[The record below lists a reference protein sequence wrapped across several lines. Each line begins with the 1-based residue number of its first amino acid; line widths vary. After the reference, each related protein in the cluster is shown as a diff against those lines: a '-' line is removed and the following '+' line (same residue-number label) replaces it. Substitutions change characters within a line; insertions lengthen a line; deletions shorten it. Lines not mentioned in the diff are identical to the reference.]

1 MALRGS
7 LALRSSRSPAVRV
20 QDVLAWLSGLP
31 PFALYAMLAV
41 VAASEN
47 IVPPLPAD
55 TVVAFGAFLA
65 ARGHAT
71 LIGAFLA
78 TWLGNVSGA
87 LLVYA
92 LGRRYGASHAQRWL
106 ARFGSERSEQR
117 LERMYAQRG
126 IAALFLSRFI
136 PGVRALVPPFAGA
149 VGVPAL
155 RATLAIAIASGI
167 WYGIVT
173 WIAYTVGSDWDA
185 LQARLKSVGITA
197 ALIAGGIVVVAGG
210 WYLLRSRKAK

>member
-1 MALRGS
+1 VQGAL
-7 LALRSSRSPAVRV
+7 
-20 QDVLAWLSGLP
+20 DWLSGLP
-31 PFALYAMLAV
+31 PFALYAALAV
-41 VAASEN
+41 VAALEN
-47 IVPPLPAD
+47 IFPPLPAD

-71 LIGAFLA
+71 LAGAFLA

-92 LGRRYGASHAQRWL
+92 LGRRYGASYAQRWL
-106 ARFGSERSEQR
+106 ARFGSEQNEER

-149 VGVPAL
+149 VRVPAV
-155 RATLAIAIASGI
+155 RATLAIAVASGI

-173 WIAYTVGSDWDA
+173 WIAYHVGSDWDA
-185 LQARLKSVGITA
+185 LQARLQSAGMTA
-197 ALIAGGIVVVAGG
+197 ALIAGGLAVVVVA
-210 WYLLRSRKAK
+210 WYLLRRRRTKP

>member
-1 MALRGS
+1 
-7 LALRSSRSPAVRV
+7 V
-20 QDVLAWLSGLP
+20 QDALDWLSGLP
-31 PFALYAMLAV
+31 QFALYAALGV

-47 IVPPLPAD
+47 IFPPLPAD
-55 TVVAFGAFLA
+55 SVVAFGAFLA

-71 LIGAFLA
+71 LVGAFLA

-87 LLVYA
+87 LLVYG
-92 LGRRYGASHAQRWL
+92 LGRRFGTSYAQRWL
-106 ARFGSERSEQR
+106 ARFGSEKNEQR

-149 VGVPAL
+149 VRVPVL
-155 RATLAIAIASGI
+155 RAALAIAVASGI

-173 WIAYTVGSDWDA
+173 WIAYNVGSDWDA
-185 LQARLKSVGITA
+185 LQARLRSAGITA
-197 ALIAGGIVVVAGG
+197 ALVAGGIVVLIAA
-210 WYLLRSRKAK
+210 WYILRRRRTKQ

>member
-1 MALRGS
+1 
-7 LALRSSRSPAVRV
+7 V
-20 QDVLAWLSGLP
+20 QDALDWLSGLP
-31 PFALYAMLAV
+31 PFALYAALAV

-47 IVPPLPAD
+47 IFPPLPAD
-55 TVVAFGAFLA
+55 SVVAFGAFLA

-71 LIGAFLA
+71 LVGAFLA

-87 LLVYA
+87 LLVYG
-92 LGRRYGASHAQRWL
+92 LGRRFGTSYAQRWL
-106 ARFGSERSEQR
+106 ARFGSEKNEQR

-149 VGVPAL
+149 VRVPVL
-155 RATLAIAIASGI
+155 RAALAIAVASGI

-173 WIAYTVGSDWDA
+173 WIAYNVGSDWDA
-185 LQARLKSVGITA
+185 LQARLRSAGITA
-197 ALIAGGIVVVAGG
+197 ALVAGGIVVLIAA
-210 WYLLRSRKAK
+210 WYILRRRRTK